1 MGGGGSQKRTP
12 KERLTGQN
20 RGGRRVG
27 EEPFLFACPSPL
39 RFSVAFMMAA
49 SINVP
54 PGRAFVKKNAL
65 QANNDILQEAT

>member
-1 MGGGGSQKRTP
+1 
-12 KERLTGQN
+12 
-20 RGGRRVG
+20 
-27 EEPFLFACPSPL
+27 
-39 RFSVAFMMAA
+39 MMAA